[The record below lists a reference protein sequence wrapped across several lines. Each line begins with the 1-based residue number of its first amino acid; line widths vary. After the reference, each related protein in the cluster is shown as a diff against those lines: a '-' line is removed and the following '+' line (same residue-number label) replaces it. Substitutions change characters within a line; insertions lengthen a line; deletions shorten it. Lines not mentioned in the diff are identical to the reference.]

1 MKLKQGIGANSG
13 PAGFVHS
20 FKCIRTRNTALPRF
34 FADFICH
41 VQHCV
46 SHFVPLSP
54 MKYGLC
60 ILFLLRSTSTQR
72 LRPTRC
78 FFGHLFFCLL
88 HPLSSVLVLF
98 CCQLCQFLF
107 HLTFVIVSPSVTPHI
122 TLQSFWF
129 FLCTTILRGHIVWNV
144 AFQLSPHLI

>member
-1 MKLKQGIGANSG
+1 MLKHRQQIPGRIWENAVTNGLKPGIGANSG

-20 FKCIRTRNTALPRF
+20 FKCIRTRNTAFPRF

-41 VQHCV
+41 VQHYV
-46 SHFVPLSP
+46 FHFASLSP

-107 HLTFVIVSPSVTPHI
+107 HLAFVIVSPSVTPHI
-122 TLQSFWF
+122 TL
-129 FLCTTILRGHIVWNV
+129 
-144 AFQLSPHLI
+144 